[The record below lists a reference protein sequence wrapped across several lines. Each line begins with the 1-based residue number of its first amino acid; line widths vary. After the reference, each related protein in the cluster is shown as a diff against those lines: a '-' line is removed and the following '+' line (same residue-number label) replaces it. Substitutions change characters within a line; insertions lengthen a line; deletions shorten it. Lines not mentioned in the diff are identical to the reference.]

1 MKGGLSVDVEGGR
14 VFIPASLVSDVFERD
29 LNKYLN
35 QEIEFVVTEFDP
47 RKRRIIGDR
56 KQLIVEQKE
65 AAKKALFDKIAVGD
79 VVEGVVKSVVDFGAF
94 IDIGGADGL
103 LHISEMSWG
112 RVGNPRKMFKPG
124 DKVKTFIKEI
134 NGDKIALSLK
144 FEDTN
149 PWANAS
155 EKFAV
160 GVIVT
165 GKVARM
171 TDFGAFVEIEPGVDG
186 LLHVSQ
192 IARHHVEKPA
202 DELKIGQE
210 IEAKIVDFNE
220 EEKKISLSMKVLL
233 PEEPK

>member
-103 LHISEMSWG
+103 LY
-112 RVGNPRKMFKPG
+112 KPMG
-124 DKVKTFIKEI
+124 
-134 NGDKIALSLK
+134 
-144 FEDTN
+144 
-149 PWANAS
+149 
-155 EKFAV
+155 
-160 GVIVT
+160 
-165 GKVARM
+165 
-171 TDFGAFVEIEPGVDG
+171 
-186 LLHVSQ
+186 
-192 IARHHVEKPA
+192 
-202 DELKIGQE
+202 
-210 IEAKIVDFNE
+210 
-220 EEKKISLSMKVLL
+220 
-233 PEEPK
+233 